1 MVQKFFKGLRE
12 NVRLWYQVYRLIWQ
26 SSPLLCLTIII
37 ITLLTGLIPSMQ
49 LTITGAIIQN
59 ASEAVFHPNIAE
71 LFRLAMLFG
80 VLQGVILCVQSLLG
94 NIQLWLQTLLQLK
107 LTNTMGIR
115 IMSKAIKLDL
125 YRFEDHEFYDAL
137 QRANRESLFRPYQI
151 FTQLIAFGTQITT
164 ILSVLS
170 VLVVWDWRIG
180 LVMVVAPLP
189 ALVIQ
194 MVYGRKNFNLEYQR
208 AEKRRYMSY
217 WQMLL
222 TDARSVKELQ
232 LFQLGGHFLEKY
244 KQLYHQFYHDDSRLL
259 RWQMLIYIP
268 LNLLSDGIS
277 AGLQVYIIFVSIVGK
292 QVGLLAAY
300 IQAISVLQHSLEAA
314 LQGFSTLYQNNL
326 FINTLFDY
334 LAVPDSQILSGTR
347 PFPQKIRKG
356 IEFRHV
362 SFCYP
367 GTSRYIIKDLNILLE
382 SGKCVALVG
391 SNGAGKTT
399 LVKLLTRLY
408 EPTDGEILIDDVP
421 LKEYDLQSVRSCIS
435 AIFQDFVQYSSSAY
449 DNIGY
454 GAIEAIDDE
463 MRICIAAEQS
473 EAAAFINE
481 FPEQYQT
488 MLGRV
493 FERGQQ
499 LSGGQWQKIAL
510 ARAFVRRASIVILDE
525 PTASIDAEAETK
537 IFNKLKEVAKGAT
550 SLVIAHRFSTV
561 RIADRILVLENGQ
574 IIEDGSHDELLQLQ
588 GRYAYLFNLQASAY
602 K

>member
-1 MVQKFFKGLRE
+1 
-12 NVRLWYQVYRLIWQ
+12 
-26 SSPLLCLTIII
+26 
-37 ITLLTGLIPSMQ
+37 
-49 LTITGAIIQN
+49 
-59 ASEAVFHPNIAE
+59 
-71 LFRLAMLFG
+71 
-80 VLQGVILCVQSLLG
+80 
-94 NIQLWLQTLLQLK
+94 
-107 LTNTMGIR
+107 
-115 IMSKAIKLDL
+115 
-125 YRFEDHEFYDAL
+125 
-137 QRANRESLFRPYQI
+137 
-151 FTQLIAFGTQITT
+151 
-164 ILSVLS
+164 
-170 VLVVWDWRIG
+170 
-180 LVMVVAPLP
+180 
-189 ALVIQ
+189 
-194 MVYGRKNFNLEYQR
+194 
-208 AEKRRYMSY
+208 
-217 WQMLL
+217 
-222 TDARSVKELQ
+222 
-232 LFQLGGHFLEKY
+232 
-244 KQLYHQFYHDDSRLL
+244 
-259 RWQMLIYIP
+259 MLIYIP

-463 MRICIAAEQS
+463 KRICIAAEQS